1 MAGISVNRI
10 TNANVYLEGGSLL
23 GQAESIDLPTIKHK
37 MADHKALGMVG
48 TLEFPAGV
56 EKLESKIKWNSFY
69 PSAMKAEANPTK
81 TVQLQCRG
89 SVLTWAATGVTAE
102 VPLVCLMTAL
112 FKKFDGGKFRQ
123 HDNVERESDL
133 AVYYVKLTFAGEEIL
148 EFDPMANIY
157 RVAGQDILDKYRSN
171 IGG

>member
-10 TNANVYLEGGSLL
+10 TNANVYLNGGSLL
-23 GQAESIDLPTIKHK
+23 GKAESIDLPTIKHK

-48 TLEFPAGV
+48 TLEFPAGI

-69 PSAMKAEANPTK
+69 SDAMKAEANPTQ

-89 SVLTWAATGVTAE
+89 SILTWAATGVTAE

-112 FKKFDGGKFRQ
+112 FKKFDGGKFKQ

-133 AVYYVKLTFAGEEIL
+133 AVYYFKITSAGEEIL
-148 EFDPMANIY
+148 ELDVMSNIY
-157 RVAGQDILDKYRSN
+157 RVAGKDVLDKYRIN